1 MKPVLITS
9 ALPYVN
15 NIPHLGNLIQVLSA
29 DVYARY
35 CRLRGY
41 PTLYVCGSDE
51 YGAATETRALLE
63 GITPR
68 ELCDRYHQIHADVY
82 KWFNV
87 SFDSYGR
94 TATPKHTE
102 ITQSIF
108 RGLEAN
114 GYIKEKTL
122 EQTYCEKDGR
132 FLADRFVRGTCPHC
146 GYEEARGD
154 QCENCGKLLDPVDLK
169 DPRCGVCG
177 TTPVRRKTNHLYI
190 DLPAILPKLQEWM
203 DKAAIEGSWARNA
216 VQMTQAWIRDGLQE
230 RAITRDLKWGI
241 PVPRQ
246 GFEKKVFYV
255 WFDAP
260 IGYISITANLTDRWE
275 DWWRRPGEVKLV
287 HFIGKDNIP
296 FHTVIFPC
304 SLLGSG
310 QTWTMLNSMS
320 STEYLN
326 YESGKFSK
334 SRGVGVFGT
343 DAVESG
349 IPADVWRFYLYYNR
363 PEKSDALFTWKDFQ
377 EKVNGELIGNLANLV
392 NRTLTFAARNFPEGF
407 PSDTP
412 SNAKFWE
419 TVRAAEGQIAESL
432 ERIELRDAFRQIFAL
447 SSIGNK
453 RFQDEEPWKS
463 IKEDPEK
470 AAGLIRDLVYLIRD
484 LSVLVE
490 PYIPAASAA
499 INGWLGVPRCDWA
512 NLGRLEGVDAVRPPA
527 LLFRRLEDEE
537 IERFR
542 ARFAGTTQ
550 AERAAAEA
558 ASGAAAATAAPAASG
573 ASAAAAPA
581 ALSAPPPDPALRAR
595 FHENVELTVARITA
609 VERHPKADKLFI
621 ESVDLGT
628 EKRQIVSGLVGY
640 YTPEELSG
648 RNVIMVTNLK
658 PARLR
663 GVESQG
669 MLLAAQDG
677 TQVEV
682 LFADW
687 ARPGD
692 RVTIQGQAEPVAR
705 RVEIDIEQFFR
716 VPIRVQENRILVEGS
731 ALECAG
737 RSLATVKVKDG
748 LVK

>member
-15 NIPHLGNLIQVLSA
+15 NVPHLGNLIQVLSA

-41 PTLYVCGSDE
+41 PTLYICGTDE
-51 YGAATETRALLE
+51 YGTATETRALEE
-63 GITPR
+63 GITPKQ
-68 ELCDRYHQIHADVY
+68 LCDRYYRIHSDIY
-82 KWFNV
+82 RWFNIA
-87 SFDSYGR
+87 FDDFGR
-94 TATPKHTE
+94 TSTPRHTE

-108 RGLEAN
+108 KGLESN
-114 GYIKEKTL
+114 GYIKEKTI

-132 FLADRFVRGTCPHC
+132 FLADRYVRGTCPHC
-146 GYEEARGD
+146 GYAEARGD
-154 QCENCGKLLDPVDLK
+154 QCENCGKLLDPVDLRE
-169 DPRCGVCG
+169 PRCGVCG
-177 TTPVRRKTNHLYI
+177 STPVRRTTNHLYI
-190 DLPAILPKLQEWM
+190 DLPAVLPKLQAWM

-241 PVPRQ
+241 PVPRR
-246 GFEKKVFYV
+246 GYEKKVFYV

-407 PSDTP
+407 PAGAPSD
-412 SNAKFWE
+412 AKFWE

-447 SSIGNK
+447 SSVGNK

-463 IKEDPEK
+463 VKESPAR
-470 AAGLIRDLVYLIRD
+470 AAGLIRDLTYLIRD
-484 LSVLVE
+484 LSVLAE
-490 PYIPAASAA
+490 PYVPATSAA
-499 INGWLGVPRCDWA
+499 INGWLGVPRCDWE
-512 NLGRLEGVDAVRPPA
+512 NLGRLEGVGAVRPPA

-550 AERAAAEA
+550 AQRQAAEA
-558 ASGAAAATAAPAASG
+558 GAAGAATQPPAAPEAA
-573 ASAAAAPA
+573 
-581 ALSAPPPDPALRAR
+581 PDPALRTR
-595 FHENVELTVARITA
+595 FHEKVELKAARITA

-621 ESVDLGT
+621 ESVELGA

-640 YTPEELSG
+640 YSPEELAG
-648 RNVIMVTNLK
+648 RNVVMVTNLK

-682 LFADW
+682 LFADH
-687 ARPGD
+687 AQPGD
-692 RVTIQGQAEPVAR
+692 PITLEGEREPSAAR
-705 RVEIDIEQFFR
+705 GDIDIEEFFR
-716 VPIRVQENRILVEGS
+716 VPIRVQGGRILVEGS
-731 ALECAG
+731 ALTCAG
-737 RSLATVKVKDG
+737 RPLAAAKVKDG

>member
-1 MKPVLITS
+1 
-9 ALPYVN
+9 
-15 NIPHLGNLIQVLSA
+15 
-29 DVYARY
+29 
-35 CRLRGY
+35 
-41 PTLYVCGSDE
+41 
-51 YGAATETRALLE
+51 
-63 GITPR
+63 
-68 ELCDRYHQIHADVY
+68 VY
-82 KWFNV
+82 KWFNI

-108 RGLEAN
+108 KGLEAG

-132 FLADRFVRGTCPHC
+132 FLADRYVRGTCPHC
-146 GYEEARGD
+146 GYTEARGD
-154 QCENCGKLLDPVDLK
+154 QCENCGKLLDPIDLK
-169 DPRCGVCG
+169 DPRCSVCG
-177 TTPVRRKTNHLYI
+177 TTPVRRTTNHLYI
-190 DLPAILPKLQEWM
+190 DLPAILPKLQAWM

-241 PVPRQ
+241 PVPRA
-246 GFEKKVFYV
+246 GYENKVFYV

-260 IGYISITANLTDRWE
+260 IGYISITANLTEAWE
-275 DWWRRPGEVKLV
+275 QWWRRPSEVKLV

-310 QTWTMLNSMS
+310 QTWTMLASMS

-407 PSDTP
+407 PAGAASD
-412 SNAKFWE
+412 ARFWE
-419 TVRAAEGQIAESL
+419 AVRAAEAGIAESL
-432 ERIELRDAFRQIFAL
+432 ERIELRDAFRQVFAL

-453 RFQDEEPWKS
+453 RFQDEEPWKA
-463 IKEDPEK
+463 IKESPAK

-484 LSVLVE
+484 LSVLAE
-490 PYIPAASAA
+490 PYIPATSAA
-499 INGWLGVPRCDWA
+499 INGWLGVARSEWA
-512 NLGRLEGVDAVRPPA
+512 SLGRLEGVGAVRPPA

-550 AERAAAEA
+550 AERQAAGAPPATQEA
-558 ASGAAAATAAPAASG
+558 
-573 ASAAAAPA
+573 
-581 ALSAPPPDPALRAR
+581 PPDPALRAR
-595 FHENVELTVARITA
+595 FHEKVELMVGRITA

-677 TQVEV
+677 SQVEV

-687 ARPGD
+687 ALPGD
-692 RVTIQGQAEPVAR
+692 RVTIAEEAEPGAR
-705 RVEIDIEQFFR
+705 RGEIDIEEFFR
-716 VPIRVQENRILVEGS
+716 VPIRVQDSRILVEGA

-737 RSLATVKVKDG
+737 RALATEKVKDG
-748 LVK
+748 QVK